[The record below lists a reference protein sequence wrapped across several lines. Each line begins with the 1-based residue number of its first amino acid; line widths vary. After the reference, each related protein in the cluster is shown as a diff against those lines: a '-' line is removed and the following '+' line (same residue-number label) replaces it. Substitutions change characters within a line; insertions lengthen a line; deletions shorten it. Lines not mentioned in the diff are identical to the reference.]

1 MDPGRH
7 RRHEGRAGCA
17 ACRRCAAPSAG
28 TAPGLAGR
36 AHRVRHRVPRPPRGR
51 LARRHPGHPATT
63 PSGRRPDGR
72 ARWRPGV
79 LRRRPGGLR
88 SGPPPERAGEPAAR
102 RSRAAAGLRLGGRG
116 GCPARGRR
124 HGRGHRA
131 RRDLRGRQR
140 DADECVRAQPRDAA
154 GAGARRRLLAAHD
167 QPLPRG
173 ARASRRTG
181 PRRGSRAR
189 DGRDG
194 RSSRVLLGLDRP
206 ARPAG
211 TRAVPVHDPAL
222 GRHRRCDRRGARG
235 RRRTDAPAGR
245 PGHRRHPHRPPGR
258 ASRDGHARQRR
269 GVVEARAGR
278 HAPAGRCPGPDPRPD
293 PAPRIAV
300 PPRAL
305 QRPGRVDPAGQRPV
319 ACGL

>member
-1 MDPGRH
+1 MSFDRLGRFAV
-7 RRHEGRAGCA
+7 RRRWWIVAVWLGIIGIALPFAPRAPSALSAGGFILDDLESA
-17 ACRRCAAPSAG
+17 RARQLLERELGAPPSALVIVYSSPTLTAGTPAWTQAVTDATRDVRDAPHVVDVPAPSAG

-36 AHRVRHRVPRPPRGR
+36 AHRIRHRVPRPPRGR

-140 DADECVRAQPRDAA
+140 
-154 GAGARRRLLAAHD
+154 RRR
-167 QPLPRG
+167 
-173 ARASRRTG
+173 
-181 PRRGSRAR
+181 
-189 DGRDG
+189 
-194 RSSRVLLGLDRP
+194 
-206 ARPAG
+206 
-211 TRAVPVHDPAL
+211 
-222 GRHRRCDRRGARG
+222 
-235 RRRTDAPAGR
+235 
-245 PGHRRHPHRPPGR
+245 
-258 ASRDGHARQRR
+258 
-269 GVVEARAGR
+269 
-278 HAPAGRCPGPDPRPD
+278 
-293 PAPRIAV
+293 
-300 PPRAL
+300 
-305 QRPGRVDPAGQRPV
+305 
-319 ACGL
+319 